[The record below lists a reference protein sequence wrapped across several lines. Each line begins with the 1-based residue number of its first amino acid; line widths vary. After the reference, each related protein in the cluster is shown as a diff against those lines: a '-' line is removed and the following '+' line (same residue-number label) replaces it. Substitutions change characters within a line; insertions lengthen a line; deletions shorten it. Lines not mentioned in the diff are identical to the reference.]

1 MSLSVNVRVS
11 LEEARS
17 IYQCARAAGKYFRQ
31 YDFGDDLQTRDAF
44 TGRVVEAQ
52 KLALSILATLWE
64 AAMQLPEGDPVRV
77 EIATYGDDLYDAYQ
91 LVNGDE
97 SDV

>member
-1 MSLSVNVRVS
+1 MSLYVNVRVS

-17 IYQCARAAGKYFRQ
+17 LYQCARAAGKYYRHK
-31 YDFGDDLQTRDAF
+31 DFGDEQTREAFISRVADAQRL
-44 TGRVVEAQ
+44 G
-52 KLALSILATLWE
+52 LSILAELWE
-64 AAMQLPEGDPVRV
+64 AAQQLPEGDPVRI